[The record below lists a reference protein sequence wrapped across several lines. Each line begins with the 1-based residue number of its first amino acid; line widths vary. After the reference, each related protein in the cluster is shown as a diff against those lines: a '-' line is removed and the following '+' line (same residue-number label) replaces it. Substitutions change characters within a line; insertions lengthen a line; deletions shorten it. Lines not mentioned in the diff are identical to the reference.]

1 MFGTETNTGMFE
13 NDSALDALVALEQST
28 QSNVAKMRAHERIN
42 IHCKVLVQA
51 GNSSERHVPGVEV
64 VTADVSNGGS
74 MVLSPRPMMVGD
86 IYWLTFDNSQ
96 LMIGSLLARCL
107 RCRLVREDAFEV
119 GFRFLSQIDLASAI
133 RDLDQ
138 ASLV

>member
-1 MFGTETNTGMFE
+1 MFGTESSSGMFQS
-13 NDSALDALVALEQST
+13 DSALDALVALEQST
-28 QSNVAKMRAHERIN
+28 QSNVTKLRAHERIN
-42 IHCKVLVQA
+42 IHCKVLVQT
-51 GNSSERHVPGVEV
+51 GNSSERHVPGVEI

-74 MVLSPRPMMVGD
+74 MALSPRPLAVGD

-119 GFRFLSQIDLASAI
+119 GFRFLTQIDVASAV